1 MTWRSLLLLVL
12 VLGLL
17 AGAWLYLEH
26 DEARGVRALDRAV
39 VEGVHEADVVGVR
52 LENVQR
58 DYIAEFRRTADGA
71 GWSMITPYATA
82 AEGQLVA
89 RLVSVPLERRGRIVD
104 NPDLAALSL
113 SPPRQEVRLRLA
125 DGSERRVRVG
135 AVDLDGQRVYV
146 QAGEDVLLVVRD
158 IETLADRVLDEWI
171 SRNLTDVDARQVVQV
186 RRSGTLVRAEEQ
198 LDLQLAAAS
207 DGGVWRLSAPWQVRA
222 DPAAIV
228 LLAQLGAG
236 LRLESFLDMGTRTR
250 AALGLDPAAFTLTT
264 TTLQDAS
271 ATLSFG
277 RAPNGR
283 MVVGSDQ
290 RSFVGL
296 VEDAVLELATTPALE
311 FVDHQLHR
319 FPRAEIDLVR
329 WERAGTRVELRRTHL
344 GWTVAEGRAGDGF
357 AALPRLA
364 EARSV
369 ESLLAKLDTLQ
380 ASSFRPGLELGAPT
394 GEGLWVGARGAL
406 VGGRFGADYSE
417 PGTVSLA
424 RFLRAEED
432 LVALVPPEWRAVLQ
446 TDPATLESLDILLVD
461 EVTLTGL
468 RLATEAKERS
478 YVRGARSVWS
488 LRGTTVEAVELRP
501 VLDLL
506 LFLRAARHVSD
517 AAPLREPIRVS
528 YEAANDRQENLTIG
542 LCDFEGRTH
551 TAVDYAGRRSL
562 ARDAQLHAK
571 LSAVLQN

>member
-1 MTWRSLLLLVL
+1 MTWRSLLLLLV

-17 AGAWLYLEH
+17 VGAWRYLEY
-26 DEARGVRALDRAV
+26 DEFRGVRAMDRAI

-71 GWSMITPYATA
+71 GWSMTTPYATA

-89 RLVSVPLERRGRIVD
+89 RLVAVPLERRGCVVE

-113 SPPRQEVRLRLA
+113 APPRQELRLRLA
-125 DGSERRVRVG
+125 DGSERRVRIGV
-135 AVDLDGQRVYV
+135 VDLDGQRVYV

-186 RRSGTLVRAEEQ
+186 RRSGTLERAGAVQ
-198 LDLQLAAAS
+198 DLQLQAMS
-207 DGGVWRLSAPWQVRA
+207 DGGVWRLTVPWQVRA
-222 DPAAIV
+222 DPGAIV

-250 AALGLDPAAFTLTT
+250 AALGLDPAAFTLTA

-277 RAPNGR
+277 QAPNGR

-290 RSFVGL
+290 RAFVGL
-296 VEDAVLELATTPALE
+296 VEDAVLDLATTPALE
-311 FVDHQLHR
+311 FVDHALHR

-329 WERAGTRVELRRTHL
+329 WERAGTRVELCRTHL
-344 GWTVAEGRAGDGF
+344 GWTVAQGSAGEGF
-357 AALPRLA
+357 AAVPLLA

-369 ESLLAKLDTLQ
+369 EALLAKLETLQ

-406 VGGRFGADYSE
+406 VGGRFGPDYSE
-417 PGTVSLA
+417 PGTVALP
-424 RFLRAEED
+424 RFVRDEED
-432 LVALVPPEWRAVLQ
+432 LVALVPPEWRALVQ
-446 TDPATLESLDILLVD
+446 TDPATLESLDILLMD
-461 EVTLTGL
+461 EVSLTGL
-468 RLATEAKERS
+468 RLANETKERS
-478 YVRGARSVWS
+478 YVRSPRSVWS
-488 LRGTTVEAVELRP
+488 LRGATVEAVELRP
-501 VLDLL
+501 VLDQL

-517 AAPLREPIRVS
+517 SAALREPIRIS
-528 YEAANDRQENLTIG
+528 YEAADARQEFVTIG
-542 LCDFEGRTH
+542 LCELEGSTV
-551 TAVDYAGRRSL
+551 TAIDYAGRRSL
-562 ARDAQLHAK
+562 ARDQQLHAK
-571 LSAVLQN
+571 LAAVLQH

>member
-1 MTWRSLLLLVL
+1 MSWRSLLVLLVVLCLL
-12 VLGLL
+12 V
-17 AGAWLYLEH
+17 AAWLYLEQ
-26 DEARGVRALDRAV
+26 DEARGVRALDRAI

-71 GWSMITPYATA
+71 GWSMTTPYETA
-82 AEGQLVA
+82 AEAQLVA
-89 RLVSVPLERRGRIVD
+89 RLVSVPLERRGRLVES
-104 NPDLAALSL
+104 PDLVALSL
-113 SPPRQEVRLRLA
+113 APPRQEVRLRLA

-146 QAGEDVLLVVRD
+146 QVGNDVLLVVRD

-186 RRSGTLVRAEEQ
+186 RRSGTLVRADVP
-198 LDLQLAAAS
+198 LDLNLAAVS
-207 DGGVWRLSAPWQVRA
+207 DGGVWRLTAPWRVRA
-222 DPAAIV
+222 DPGAIV

-236 LRLESFLDMGTRTR
+236 LRLESFFDMGTRTR

-264 TTLQDAS
+264 TTLQDVS

-283 MVVGSDQ
+283 MLVGSDQ
-290 RSFVGL
+290 RAFVGL
-296 VEDAVLELATTPALE
+296 VEDAVLDLATTPAVE
-311 FVDHQLHR
+311 FVDHKLHR

-344 GWTVAEGRAGDGF
+344 GWTVAAGRAGDGF
-357 AALPRLA
+357 AALPLLA

-369 ESLLAKLDTLQ
+369 ESLLAKLDALQ

-406 VGGRFGADYSE
+406 VGGRFGGDYSE
-417 PGTVSLA
+417 PGTVSLP
-424 RFLRAEED
+424 RFLRDEED
-432 LVALVPPEWRAVLQ
+432 LVALVPPEWRAVVQ

-468 RLATEAKERS
+468 RLATETKERS

-517 AAPLREPIRVS
+517 ASPLREPIRVS

-542 LCDFEGRTH
+542 ICDFEGRTH